1 VTRAPGHVLA
11 GAVLGLLLLGSF
23 AREPGSARAIEPKAA
38 AIELISLTNISRTS
52 NGLHALLQDSR
63 LNVVATERSEDMIRR
78 EYFSHSIPPNDT
90 TVVDTLESLGV
101 RFVAAGENIAWNT
114 ALDFGTVQG
123 ASEDFMNSPHH
134 RQNLLDTRWNRLG
147 SGAAQ
152 GGEKNRK
159 MYTVLFLQVPSA
171 AATTAAPA
179 TRAGPGTAPPPAAT
193 EAGGG
198 SGAVFVS
205 REAAAAPPAVP
216 TPAPP
221 PAAEERGR
229 AEVSVARTGLM
240 DSLINRLLRLHL
252 NF

>member
-1 VTRAPGHVLA
+1 M
-11 GAVLGLLLLGSF
+11 LLLGSIV
-23 AREPGSARAIEPKAA
+23 REPGPAGAIEPKAA
-38 AIELISLTNISRTS
+38 AVELISLTNISRTS

-134 RQNLLDTRWNRLG
+134 RQNLLDSRWNRLG
-147 SGAAQ
+147 AGAAQ

-179 TRAGPGTAPPPAAT
+179 ARAGPGTAAPVSSD
-193 EAGGG
+193 AGGG

-205 REAAAAPPAVP
+205 RDAVATPPPV
-216 TPAPP
+216 PP
-221 PAAEERGR
+221 PAADERGR
-229 AEVSVARTGLM
+229 AEVSVARAGLM